1 MEARRWTIWN
11 IAGIVICCIPANG
24 MILPA
29 MDDDSTFR
37 IMSSCSLDTSCQ
49 WYCLRFYF
57 AFCCRFVLRLL
68 CQRLIRRMI
77 RLARRRR
84 RENTSCTYRRGS
96 CRSFF
101 WCRLSISTFWSSWQC
116 IEPRHIFTRQPKLS
130 VGMQYRYW
138 FKYRWGSYF
147 GGQSTW
153 ANGQEHVRW
162 WACRRMRTCEMID
175 EGEINWRLQLD
186 SGLATVVRPYPE
198 KDYLRLRKY
207 LAHQQ
212 IFL

>member
-11 IAGIVICCIPANG
+11 IAGIASCCIPANRT
-24 MILPA
+24 ILPA

-57 AFCCRFVLRLL
+57 AFCCHFGLRLL
-68 CQRLIRRMI
+68 CERLIRRMM
-77 RLARRRR
+77 RLALAQYRR

-116 IEPRHIFTRQPKLS
+116 IEPRHIFTHQPKLS
-130 VGMQYRYW
+130 VGMQYRSW
-138 FKYRWGSYF
+138 FKYRWESYF
-147 GGQSTW
+147 GEQSAW

-162 WACRRMRTCEMID
+162 WACRRMRTFEMID
-175 EGEINWRLQLD
+175 EGEIEDCNWTLGLLSWKGVQL
-186 SGLATVVRPYPE
+186 
-198 KDYLRLRKY
+198 YL
-207 LAHQQ
+207 
-212 IFL
+212 